1 MLELGLTDYLDVALV
16 ALALYAVIV
25 WLRRARAGLAVAG
38 AMLLAAVYLAA
49 REFGLNLTAWIFQG
63 FFAAFL
69 IVLIVLLQGDLRRLF
84 ERIALLG
91 KGAPRSIGASGDDL
105 DTLCSTVF
113 ELAGR
118 KCGALIVLPGA
129 DPVERYMEGGERL
142 DGRLSRSLLMS
153 LFDPGSIGHDGAVV
167 IKGKL
172 VTQFATHLPLSNN
185 FRQIQT
191 RGTRHSAALG
201 MSETTDALCI
211 AVSEERGEVSIAR
224 EGRLDPVETIDELTE
239 QVVTHA
245 KQHGQHPDSR
255 RFSTLARTWPEA
267 LLAMFLSIGLWQ
279 LFVASTKLTQKTVL
293 APVLVDSIDTG
304 FEVEKVEP
312 AEVRVHITGLRR
324 DLYLL
329 DPTTI
334 EVRVDA
340 SLVSLGRR
348 TFQLRA
354 DDVQHPP
361 NLTIQGVEPGK
372 IRVEVRS
379 EPPPAPPADSAP
391 PDN

>member
-1 MLELGLTDYLDVALV
+1 MPELSLTDYFDVALV

-38 AMLLAAVYLAA
+38 AMLLAGVYLAA
-49 REFGLNLTAWIFQG
+49 REFGLHLTAWIFQG

-105 DTLCSTVF
+105 DTLCSTLF

-118 KCGALIVLPGA
+118 KCGALIVLPGN
-129 DPVERYMEGGERL
+129 DQVERYMEGGERL

-224 EGRLDPVETIDELTE
+224 EGRLYPVESIEELNE

-245 KQHGQHPDSR
+245 KQLGQHPDSR
-255 RFSTLARTWPEA
+255 RFSTLAKTWPEA
-267 LLAMFLSIGLWQ
+267 LLAVLLSIGLWN
-279 LFVASTKLTQKTVL
+279 LFIASTKLTQKIVSV
-293 APVLVDSIDTG
+293 PVLIDDIDAG
-304 FEVEKVEP
+304 FEVEQVEP
-312 AEVRVHITGLRR
+312 PEVQVHLTGLRR

-329 DPTTI
+329 DPTSI

-348 TFQLRA
+348 TFQLSTS
-354 DDVQHPP
+354 DVQHPP
-361 NLTIQGVEPGK
+361 NLTVQEIEPNSIQIDVRTVE
-372 IRVEVRS
+372 E
-379 EPPPAPPADSAP
+379 PAPAEPA
-391 PDN
+391 N